1 MDIAV
6 RRLTEDD
13 AEIFRAIRLEALEFH
28 PETFQATYESA
39 ADLPLDAFK
48 QRLRQYALF
57 GGFTDGKLRGFV
69 GFYPL
74 KNAKI
79 SHKGI
84 MWGMYVAEDARG
96 SGLAEAMVE
105 TVIDY
110 ARDKVE
116 QIIISVIADNKRA
129 TRFYQKMGFEPYGYE
144 RRALKIDGRYHDE
157 EFRVRFLGEAPA

>member
-1 MDIAV
+1 MERAV
-6 RRLTEDD
+6 RRLIEDD
-13 AEIFRAIRLEALEFH
+13 AEVFRAIRLEALERH
-28 PETFQATYESA
+28 PETFQSTYESA

-57 GGFTDGKLRGFV
+57 GGFLDGRLRGFV

-84 MWGMYVAEDARG
+84 MWGMYVAEEARG
-96 SGLAEAMVE
+96 TGLAEAMVE
-105 TVIDY
+105 TVVDY

-116 QIIISVIADNKRA
+116 QIVLSVIADNERA
-129 TRFYQKMGFEPYGYE
+129 KRFYKKMGFEPYGYE
-144 RRALKIDGRYHDE
+144 RNALKIDGRYHDE
-157 EFRVRFLGEAPA
+157 EFRVRFLGDAPG

>member
-1 MDIAV
+1 MDMQV

-13 AEIFRAIRLEALEFH
+13 AEIFRKIRLEALERH

-39 ADLPLDAFK
+39 AGLPLDAYV

-57 GGFTDGKLRGFV
+57 GGFIGDELCGFV

-74 KNAKI
+74 RNPKI

-116 QIIISVIADNKRA
+116 QIIISVIADNERA